1 MNINSCTRTFFFLL
15 LPLIISQPLTFISWP
30 SEEDPTPRLGTH
42 RTELLLNCIW
52 RNSIAPPRLAT
63 TVKYHLYIYIYMYR
77 CNGVMNLILR
87 FFPGDV
93 LREERKQV
101 GVSLCDMWELRFTSG
116 ANEVVTGAEQSS
128 HIKHDNT
135 SVTGTVFLQ
144 NHNFYIWCFKCIL
157 FLIINHRI
165 LLNWARLSTTP
176 EPPTSCHPHPPTDH
190 LNPPFFTTSPPR
202 SLWSGQ
208 LQT

>member
-1 MNINSCTRTFFFLL
+1 MYQDFFLPSSPINHL
-15 LPLIISQPLTFISWP
+15 TTSHSYLVTLWRGPDPEVRNPPDWTAPKLYLKKLYSSTSTRYNCKIPLI
-30 SEEDPTPRLGTH
+30 
-42 RTELLLNCIW
+42 
-52 RNSIAPPRLAT
+52 
-63 TVKYHLYIYIYMYR
+63 YIYIYMYR

-101 GVSLCDMWELRFTSG
+101 GVSLCDMWELRLTSG
-116 ANEVVTGAEQSS
+116 ADEVVTGAEQSS